1 MPLSSLLSFL
11 CYLNYSLISNSLT
24 EADLFYL
31 PAIIILILYSKVPA
45 FDECIS

>member
-1 MPLSSLLSFL
+1 MPLSSLLNFL
-11 CYLNYSLISNSLT
+11 CYLNSCLISNSLT
-24 EADLFYL
+24 EAHLFYL